1 MDKQITKEFAKV
13 LKMIAKNPQQFSGV
27 SSVEL
32 NGEEVWADKLTAED
46 IQEIEKELGG
56 NYKVQSRLA
65 NGTDTME
72 LYLTIPKKETTE
84 DFIEEARKVHGDK
97 YDYSKVNLS

>member
-1 MDKQITKEFAKV
+1 MNKEIVKEFANV
-13 LKMIAKNPQQFSGV
+13 LKMTAKNPQQFSGV
-27 SSVEL
+27 QSVEV

-72 LYLTIPKKETTE
+72 LYLTMPKKETTE

>member
-32 NGEEVWADKLTAED
+32 NGEEVWADELTAED
-46 IQEIEKELGG
+46 IREIEKELGG

-65 NGTDTME
+65 NGTME